1 MESSTQAE
9 IFVKPDYNNYK
20 WENRVVLITEDEE
33 VNFYYL
39 KTIFKKTEAKIL
51 RAKNGKEAVD
61 LIRDFHGD
69 IDLVLMDLNMPVMDG
84 YEAMKIIKAQ
94 HPQIPIIAQ
103 TAYTLSEDRNKCM
116 KAGFNDYIS
125 KPINRVALFRL
136 VSENLS

>member
-1 MESSTQAE
+1 MEGSTQAE
-9 IFVKPDYNNYK
+9 IFVKPNYNNYK

-61 LIRDFHGD
+61 IIKDFHGD

-94 HPQIPIIAQ
+94 HPELPIIAQ

>member
-1 MESSTQAE
+1 MENNSTEWIMA
-9 IFVKPDYNNYK
+9 KPDYSNYK

-39 KTIFKKTEAKIL
+39 KTIFKKTEAKII

-61 LIRDFHGD
+61 IIRDHHGN

-84 YEAMKIIKAQ
+84 YEAMRIIKAQ
-94 HPQIPIIAQ
+94 HPKIPIIAQ

-125 KPINRVALFRL
+125 KPINRVALFRM
-136 VSENLS
+136 VSQNLS

>member
-1 MESSTQAE
+1 MEYSTQE
-9 IFVKPDYNNYK
+9 GIMTSPDYRNYK

-39 KTIFKKTEAKIL
+39 KTIFKKTEAKII

-61 LIRDFHGD
+61 IIGAQSNN

-94 HPQIPIIAQ
+94 HPEIPIIAQ
-103 TAYTLSEDRNKCM
+103 TAYTLSEDRSKCM
-116 KAGFNDYIS
+116 RAGFNDYIS
-125 KPINRVALFRL
+125 KPINRIALFRL
-136 VSENLS
+136 VNENLS